1 MRASLKKIRNKQSD
15 VYSEILSLQQAT
27 RDLGA
32 KFQVALDRMRQ
43 DVLGQLS
50 RIREA
55 SVQEQ
60 IQRVLRDLGQLTLEH
75 PIGLDTVSAKLDA
88 LADSVTQLQRHMKTT
103 TSYQSVLRAVR
114 FERLKFRHER
124 ISVAHAETFGWVFED
139 EASGVHGPLSLH
151 FRKWLRGRDGIFWI
165 RGKAGSGKSTLM
177 KFLCGDERTYD
188 NLAAWATSRQR
199 LVVAKYFFW
208 SAGTPLQRSQEGLF
222 RSLIYDILCQR
233 PECIPIVQKRL
244 VQRQEEIQDC
254 EEIWTWDFTWQTLR
268 ELISANSP
276 DKICF
281 FIDGLDEYDGD
292 SENLLQTIKLFE
304 ACQRVKVCVSS
315 RPWSE
320 FVHEFGDDDS
330 HLLRVEDLTAQDIR
344 KYADETLSSN
354 SRFKRLSAKDNSIP
368 LLLDEIVS
376 KSSGVFLWVRLVVQ
390 SLLQGLKY
398 ADSNQFLWK
407 RLRSFPP
414 DLDDFFVQMIRS
426 IPPIYQAKAAI
437 TFKTAMVS
445 SSSLPAMVYYFI
457 NRVEEDEDFALSCP
471 WEVMPADE
479 IASTIQDT
487 ALRLDGWTKGLLEV
501 VHYEAKPDFA
511 LSKVEFLHRTVR
523 DFIQESDHVR
533 QLLGRVQT
541 RQLDV
546 SGLICHGSLA
556 FLKHHPR
563 QSSSHID
570 YDFVMNIFY
579 HAALVADDDWRV
591 KRIHPVLDQ
600 VGLCLMER
608 GRAWKGTPTVC
619 TMCEYAAEYGLK
631 AYISE
636 ILDDLDPEIAKF
648 ERFTPTIKSFYT
660 DLLRRC
666 LRTERTSTEHER
678 PWLSISK
685 TVVYLIDKGADP
697 NNQRIGREH
706 VASTTWNAFLH
717 DFEDRLRHGDQ
728 VIFDICC
735 ALVSAGAPLDAP
747 FGNSDFLREAKRSFS
762 QDQITELLNA
772 SRRIRG

>member
-1 MRASLKKIRNKQSD
+1 MAELCGGCNIQFFVMNKQSD

-32 KFQVALDRMRQ
+32 RFQAALDRIRQ

-50 RIREA
+50 QIQEA

-60 IQRVLRDLGQLTLEH
+60 IQSVLKHLGQLTLEH

-103 TSYQSVLRAVR
+103 RSYQSVLRAVR

-139 EASGVHGPLSLH
+139 EAAGVHGPLSLH
-151 FRKWLRGRDGIFWI
+151 FRKWLRSRDGIFWI

-233 PECIPIVQKRL
+233 PECIPMVQNDLFSVKRRYKTTRKFG
-244 VQRQEEIQDC
+244 Q
-254 EEIWTWDFTWQTLR
+254 
-268 ELISANSP
+268 LISENSP

-320 FVHEFGDDDS
+320 FVHEFGDDDT
-330 HLLRVEDLTAQDIR
+330 HLLRVKDLTAQDIR

-414 DLDDFFVQMIRS
+414 DLDDFFV
-426 IPPIYQAKAAI
+426 
-437 TFKTAMVS
+437 
-445 SSSLPAMVYYFI
+445 
-457 NRVEEDEDFALSCP
+457 
-471 WEVMPADE
+471 
-479 IASTIQDT
+479 
-487 ALRLDGWTKGLLEV
+487 
-501 VHYEAKPDFA
+501 
-511 LSKVEFLHRTVR
+511 
-523 DFIQESDHVR
+523 
-533 QLLGRVQT
+533 
-541 RQLDV
+541 
-546 SGLICHGSLA
+546 
-556 FLKHHPR
+556 
-563 QSSSHID
+563 
-570 YDFVMNIFY
+570 
-579 HAALVADDDWRV
+579 
-591 KRIHPVLDQ
+591 
-600 VGLCLMER
+600 
-608 GRAWKGTPTVC
+608 
-619 TMCEYAAEYGLK
+619 
-631 AYISE
+631 
-636 ILDDLDPEIAKF
+636 
-648 ERFTPTIKSFYT
+648 
-660 DLLRRC
+660 
-666 LRTERTSTEHER
+666 
-678 PWLSISK
+678 
-685 TVVYLIDKGADP
+685 
-697 NNQRIGREH
+697 
-706 VASTTWNAFLH
+706 
-717 DFEDRLRHGDQ
+717 
-728 VIFDICC
+728 
-735 ALVSAGAPLDAP
+735 
-747 FGNSDFLREAKRSFS
+747 
-762 QDQITELLNA
+762 
-772 SRRIRG
+772 